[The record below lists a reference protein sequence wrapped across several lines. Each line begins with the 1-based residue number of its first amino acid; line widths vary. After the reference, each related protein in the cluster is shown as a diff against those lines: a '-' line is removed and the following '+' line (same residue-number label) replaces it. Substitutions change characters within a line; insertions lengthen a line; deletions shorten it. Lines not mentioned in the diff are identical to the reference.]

1 MKNRVLK
8 HPYRPA
14 WLSIDRDMSA
24 NRHNRIYTILLIV
37 SAFLLLTSIITMLS
51 MTRMPGIAPDA
62 QWVFEM
68 TACSEAAYLAAIV
81 ITLILRGKSP
91 AAGRIAT
98 TALNI
103 VLLVLFPLGT
113 ALGIYGLMKVD
124 KQSPTAGYEKGG
136 ITD

>member
-1 MKNRVLK
+1 
-8 HPYRPA
+8 
-14 WLSIDRDMSA
+14 MSPFS
-24 NRHNRIYTILLIV
+24 V
-37 SAFLLLTSIITMLS
+37 
-51 MTRMPGIAPDA
+51 P
-62 QWVFEM
+62 
-68 TACSEAAYLAAIV
+68 CSEAAYLAAIV

-124 KQSPTAGYEKGG
+124 KQSPTAGYEKGD